1 MIKKKSIK
9 TIKMVLTSPKRV
21 LSPSR
26 TLPININNNNNNQQV
41 REGIF
46 TILNVSSVL
55 SLYFYLKRS
64 QKNYFIVEFSFKIEK
79 ELFFFTFTYFLIT
92 PKKNYISKYIFLGM
106 TKFSEYFA

>member
-79 ELFFFTFTYFLIT
+79 ELFVFYFYLLSDYSKKKLHFQIYFFRDD
-92 PKKNYISKYIFLGM
+92 KIF
-106 TKFSEYFA
+106 